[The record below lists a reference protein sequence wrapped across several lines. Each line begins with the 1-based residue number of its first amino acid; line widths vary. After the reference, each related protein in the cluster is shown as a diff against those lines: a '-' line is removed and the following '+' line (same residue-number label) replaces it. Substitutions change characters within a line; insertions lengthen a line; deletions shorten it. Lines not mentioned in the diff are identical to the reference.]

1 MALIGNLLRI
11 LVVLALPVG
20 CIIWIGYLRGDG
32 AELLQGKE
40 FGALCALQILTRG
53 AERGTECDAPGL
65 LWYFDHLALIAL
77 CFAAA
82 PILLFL
88 GSAMICG
95 TNRWLNVAVFRRL
108 VPVATVLVV
117 INLLVQGAL
126 LLAAMIAL
134 YLAHIGNPPIA
145 IVGFTVVG
153 ITGAAAAV
161 VAGATAIELDPF
173 QPVRAAEVT
182 RTDAPALWELID
194 EIAEVLGSEPPDS
207 IVVGL
212 EPTFW
217 VISGR
222 VILTGEG
229 LNGRCNGRTLF
240 LSMTLMRVLA
250 MEEFIAI
257 VGHELGHFRGRDTD
271 YSMRFM
277 PIYVALDSAR
287 YELDEHRGPANTG
300 PPMAVVLTAIAR
312 YPAKALLGMLSSA
325 FHRNVQRISRIRE
338 FEADDAA
345 TEVAEPRAVATA
357 LFKIPLYAKLW
368 DDLMADHTARIRL
381 GLPAPQ
387 RLSRSFDDLSRLLV
401 TPEIAGALRKYALK
415 SRTEHPYDSHPS
427 SFNRAKTLGV
437 KPASISSEELRAHDS
452 DGVAE
457 ELIPA
462 GVLDDVEFI
471 LTAAENHELLRRRM
485 VQQLPPLMGNDA
497 PEALYHA
504 VYSLLT
510 ALVRVAPDATVRFIA
525 ALKLGTEEMTDF
537 DRLMFAEYCRGR
549 RKVLN
554 FEDAVQKIHRVAGD
568 DGIALVRDM
577 ADKLLVDLDGAPS
590 ADAVE
595 ILGLLDEAAAAMA
608 PRPT

>member
-20 CIIWIGYLRGDG
+20 CIIWVGYLRGDG
-32 AELLQGKE
+32 AALLRGKE
-40 FGALCALQILTRG
+40 FDALCALQVLTRG
-53 AERGTECDAPGL
+53 PERGTECDAPGL
-65 LWYFDHLALIAL
+65 LWYFDHLAWISLA
-77 CFAAA
+77 FAAA

-88 GSAMICG
+88 GAAMICG
-95 TNRWLNVAVFRRL
+95 TNRWMNVAVFRRL
-108 VPVATVLVV
+108 VPVATILVV

-126 LLAAMIAL
+126 LLAALIAL
-134 YLAHIGNPPIA
+134 YLAHLGNPPLA

-161 VAGATAIELDPF
+161 VAGATAIDLDPF
-173 QPVRAAEVT
+173 QPVRAAEIT

-194 EIAEVLGSEPPDS
+194 EIAEVLKAEPPDS

-229 LNGRCNGRTLF
+229 LAGRCHGRTLF
-240 LSMTLMRVLA
+240 LSMSLMRVLA
-250 MEEFIAI
+250 IEEFIAI

-277 PIYVALDSAR
+277 PIYVALDGAS
-287 YELDEHRGPANTG
+287 YELDEHRGPADTG
-300 PPMAVVLTAIAR
+300 PAMAVVLTAIAR

-368 DDLMADHTARIRL
+368 DDLIADHITRIRL

-401 TPEIAGALRKYALK
+401 TPDVAEALRKFALK

-427 SFNRAKTLGV
+427 SFNRAKSLGV
-437 KPASISSEELRAHDS
+437 KPASLTADELRASAS

-462 GVLDDVEFI
+462 DVLDDVEFV
-471 LTAAENHELLRRRM
+471 LTAAENHDLLNRRR
-485 VQQLPPLMGNDA
+485 VQQLPPVIGNDA

-504 VYSLLT
+504 VYSMLA
-510 ALVRVAPDATVRFIA
+510 ALVCMAPDPPVRFTT

-549 RKVLN
+549 RKPLS
-554 FEDAVQKIHRVAGD
+554 FEDAVMRVERAAGA
-568 DGIALVRDM
+568 DGVALVRDM
-577 ADKLLVDLDGAPS
+577 VGDLLVEPDGS
-590 ADAVE
+590 VSTDTEE
-595 ILGLLDEAAAAMA
+595 ILGLIDEAARAGASGH
-608 PRPT
+608 